1 METYLMITQINDFTF
16 CPRSIYFHDVYRNSV
31 GEDAYHAVPQ
41 KVGRASHKAIDE
53 GSYSSRKDVLTG
65 AMVYSSRYGL
75 MGRIDIFYVQT
86 GLLVERKYSVTA
98 VWPGFRYQ
106 LYAQSAALLE
116 MGYTVRALR
125 IHSAKDNKNYDVQMP
140 GEAEKKEF
148 EELLYR
154 IRHFSLSDQFTVNPK
169 KCRSCIYRELCDLC
183 PEGDEA

>member
-75 MGRIDIFYVQT
+75 MGRI
-86 GLLVERKYSVTA
+86 
-98 VWPGFRYQ
+98 
-106 LYAQSAALLE
+106 
-116 MGYTVRALR
+116 
-125 IHSAKDNKNYDVQMP
+125 
-140 GEAEKKEF
+140 
-148 EELLYR
+148 
-154 IRHFSLSDQFTVNPK
+154 
-169 KCRSCIYRELCDLC
+169 
-183 PEGDEA
+183 

>member
-1 METYLMITQINDFTF
+1 
-16 CPRSIYFHDVYRNSV
+16 
-31 GEDAYHAVPQ
+31 
-41 KVGRASHKAIDE
+41 
-53 GSYSSRKDVLTG
+53 
-65 AMVYSSRYGL
+65 

-116 MGYTVRALR
+116 MGYTVRTLR

-154 IRHFSLSDQFTVNPK
+154 IRHFSLSDPFTVNPK